1 MKVAYLQH
9 GFGYGGAVTS
19 LYLLIRAV
27 GTSLQEKH
35 VFSNSVGNDEIR
47 KKFEDMGCIV
57 KRVWLAQI
65 HNNTT
70 GRTPLLPFAVKAAI
84 PVGSLLRAVRDA
96 DPDIL
101 HVNTTVFP
109 QVLAPVRRE
118 LRAKVVVHVRETLPR
133 YGLGTV
139 RRYMVDRIHRNADRI
154 IAITDLEAEPFR
166 GHPGLHVLP
175 NPFDFAEAG
184 TVTAG
189 AFRKSWGIPET
200 CVLVGMI
207 GQFHRLKGHLDFLR
221 ALAILKAR
229 AVRGESLKF
238 VLIGVDL
245 EARSRKER
253 FLRSFGGKTYA
264 DEVYALIGKENL
276 AGDVVVVPPTLRFL
290 EILGD
295 LDILVRPSLL
305 GDPWG
310 RDVIEGMALGKP
322 VVATGTS
329 EFYLKDGATGYLV
342 PPRRPD
348 RIAERILELVRD
360 PGRGRAM
367 GEEGRRKIR
376 GMCDLEEYGSRIR
389 SIYENLV

>member
-27 GTSLQEKH
+27 GTAVQEKH
-35 VFSNSVGNDEIR
+35 VFSTSVGNDEIR
-47 KKFEDMGCIV
+47 KKFESLGCMV
-57 KRVWLAQI
+57 KRVRLIQI
-65 HNNTT
+65 HNNT
-70 GRTPLLPFAVKAAI
+70 GDHTPLLPFLVKAAL
-84 PVGSLLRAVRDA
+84 PVGSLLRALRDT

-109 QVLAPVRRE
+109 HVLGPVRRE
-118 LRAKVVVHVRETLPR
+118 LRAKVVVHIRETLPR
-133 YGLGTV
+133 YDFGIV
-139 RRYMVDRIHRNADRI
+139 RRYMIDRIRRNADRI
-154 IAITDLEAEPFR
+154 LAITELEAEPFR

-175 NPFDFAEAG
+175 NPFDFAEAD

-189 AFRKSWGIPET
+189 VFRKSWGIPET

-221 ALAILKAR
+221 ALAILKAKTGKGKS
-229 AVRGESLKF
+229 VKF
-238 VLIGVDL
+238 VLVGVTPD
-245 EARSRKER
+245 ARSRKER
-253 FLRSFGGKTYA
+253 LQGRFGGKTYA
-264 DEVYALIGKENL
+264 GEMHTLIERENL
-276 AGDVVVVPPTLRFL
+276 AGDVLVVPPTLSFL
-290 EILGD
+290 EILKD

-329 EFYLKDGATGYLV
+329 EFYVKNGTTGYLV
-342 PPRRPD
+342 PPLLPD
-348 RIAERILELVRD
+348 RIAEKILELIRE
-360 PGRGRAM
+360 PERRRAM
-367 GEEGRRKIR
+367 GEAGHRRIR
-376 GMCDLEEYGSRIR
+376 GMCDMEEYGCRVR
-389 SIYENLV
+389 SIYENMI